1 MAIKIR
7 ENPKIKGIKVLHSE
21 HEISQ
26 FADDT
31 SVILDGSEESL
42 NETLLELEWF
52 KKISGL
58 KINFSKTQVIWIGSK
73 KYSSDRLCENWNLSW
88 GKTTFTV
95 LGMNFDV
102 DISKITKIN
111 YEKYLKKMKG
121 LFKQWNKRNL
131 TPVGKI
137 AVVKSLILPVLNH
150 LFIALP
156 NPSIEIIK
164 DIEAMLYTFIW
175 KSSVNRVKKD
185 IMQKKYQEGGLK
197 MINIHSFILA
207 LKSTW
212 IRRLFFNNCKWQ
224 NIFMSSIDIN
234 KLSCGGS
241 GYIEQVIESVKN
253 QFWKDVLYAWKS
265 VIEKDENKDWT
276 NFLANTVWLNKQVK
290 IYKRTIFY
298 PEWFNRGVKFVND
311 FVNDDG
317 SFLTLDQFSNKF
329 GLCVNFL
336 QYNGVISSLRQMLK
350 LYPYG
355 DKSSNLQTPF
365 VPSSLQNIFR
375 SSKGSKDMY
384 TILNKNSSVPTA
396 QRKWN
401 TVFDINSNE
410 WKQIYILPFKATA
423 CTKLHW
429 FQFRINHNILATNYF
444 LKKIKII
451 DDANCNFCQKENE
464 TTEHI
469 FWGCENVQN
478 LLGQVN
484 SWFGDKDI
492 NQTFFKKTL
501 IFGDV
506 DKVYKDDV
514 YNAILLNIKYYI
526 YTNRCLKKKLSFL
539 SLKACLINLYKTEK
553 MIAVRNQRIAEFQL
567 HWSTFEKLFED
578 C

>member
-1 MAIKIR
+1 
-7 ENPKIKGIKVLHSE
+7 
-21 HEISQ
+21 
-26 FADDT
+26 
-31 SVILDGSEESL
+31 
-42 NETLLELEWF
+42 
-52 KKISGL
+52 
-58 KINFSKTQVIWIGSK
+58 
-73 KYSSDRLCENWNLSW
+73 
-88 GKTTFTV
+88 
-95 LGMNFDV
+95 
-102 DISKITKIN
+102 
-111 YEKYLKKMKG
+111 
-121 LFKQWNKRNL
+121 
-131 TPVGKI
+131 
-137 AVVKSLILPVLNH
+137 
-150 LFIALP
+150 
-156 NPSIEIIK
+156 
-164 DIEAMLYTFIW
+164 
-175 KSSVNRVKKD
+175 
-185 IMQKKYQEGGLK
+185 
-197 MINIHSFILA
+197 MINKHSFILA

-212 IRRLFFNNCKWQ
+212 FRRLFFNNCKWQ
-224 NIFMSSIDIN
+224 NIFVSSIDIN

-298 PEWFNRGVKFVND
+298 PVWFNRGVKFVND

-329 GLCVNFL
+329 GFCVNFL

-384 TILNKNSSVPTA
+384 TILNKNSSVSTA

-401 TVFDINSNE
+401 TVLDINSNE
-410 WKQIYILPFKATA
+410 WKQIYILPFKVTA

-429 FQFRINHNILATNYF
+429 FQFRINHNILATSTNHF

-451 DDANCNFCQKENE
+451 DDINCNFCQKENE
-464 TTEHI
+464 TIEHI

-484 SWFGDKDI
+484 SWVGDKDI
-492 NQTFFKKTL
+492 NQTFLKKTL

-514 YNAILLNIKYYI
+514 YNAILLSIKYYI
-526 YTNRCLKKKLSFL
+526 YIYIYKQMSEEKIILSF
-539 SLKACLINLYKTEK
+539 A
-553 MIAVRNQRIAEFQL
+553 
-567 HWSTFEKLFED
+567 
-578 C
+578 